1 MLWFNRLPHR
11 WYIAGRHH
19 PHATPPHRPAAPLPQ
34 KRRPDYA
41 PNMRHCL
48 YGLDADLI
56 MLR

>member
-1 MLWFNRLPHR
+1 MAAPPNA
-11 WYIAGRHH
+11 I
-19 PHATPPHRPAAPLPQ
+19 PPHRPAVPFVPQ